1 MKHVVEVFDRQ
12 SEELQESI
20 EIPSARE
27 AELADLMGWKSLE
40 DAIYVYD
47 LNAGQLREIERWTGA
62 HIAETGHIVQL
73 ACIA

>member
-27 AELADLMGWKSLE
+27 AELADLMGWKSHE

-47 LNAGQLREIERWTGA
+47 LNAGP
-62 HIAETGHIVQL
+62 
-73 ACIA
+73 